1 MCAAPGRHTGNVFAE
16 LIATEGVREIV
27 EIRGPTLLMAL
38 HGGIEKETFPL
49 ATAIADAADASL
61 YAVVQ
66 PPDLFWHVPS
76 IRYDPSRSRRLRMVI
91 DRSDLAI
98 SLHGFGRPG
107 LENAA
112 LLGGSNRRVARMLG
126 DRMRRLGLRAID
138 RIEDIPRGLRGMH
151 RANPVNLP
159 THGGVQIELGGGIR
173 RQPFTD
179 RVLEAV
185 TDVLWALGSPSLS
198 PGPTG

>member
-1 MCAAPGRHTGNVFAE
+1 MFAE

-27 EIRGPTLLMAL
+27 ELRGSTVVMAL
-38 HGGIEKETFPL
+38 HGGIEKETYPL
-49 ATAIADAADASL
+49 AGAIADATGASL

-76 IRYDPSRSRRLRMVI
+76 TAYDPAVSRRLRAAI
-91 DRSDLAI
+91 DRADVAV

-107 LENAA
+107 LEHAA
-112 LLGGSNRRVARMLG
+112 LLGGTNRGIARQLG
-126 DRMRRLGLRAID
+126 ERMRQLGLKAID
-138 RIEDIPRGLRGMH
+138 RIEDIPRGLRGTH
-151 RANPVNLP
+151 GANPVNLP

-173 RQPFTD
+173 MQPFAD

-185 TDVLWALGSPSLS
+185 TDVVRALGSSSSTPEHSR
-198 PGPTG
+198 